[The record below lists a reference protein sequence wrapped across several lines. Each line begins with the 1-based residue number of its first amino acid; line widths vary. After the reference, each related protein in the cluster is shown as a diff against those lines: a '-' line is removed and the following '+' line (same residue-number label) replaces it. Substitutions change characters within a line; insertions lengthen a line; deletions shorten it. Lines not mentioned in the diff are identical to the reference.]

1 MTGEC
6 LGVITIHLFDDM
18 APTHSFY
25 IFKILQLSKAS
36 QVSDDREEALSSLFF
51 RQGFTGTP
59 ASAEVGGGARSK
71 NKQQV
76 SLLAHLTT

>member
-59 ASAEVGGGARSK
+59 ASAGVVGPGGK

-76 SLLAHLTT
+76 PLLAHLPT